1 MNEGKTDF
9 ENLGVVFNIFNCESK
24 KDILGIKKKFL
35 NSYSIKRKIYNN
47 LYFFFYF
54 HKKY

>member
-24 KDILGIKKKFL
+24 KDILGIKKIIEEIFE
-35 NSYSIKRKIYNN
+35 
-47 LYFFFYF
+47 
-54 HKKY
+54 